1 MFPGESTLNQL
12 EKVIEVTGKP
22 SKIDMKSIKSK
33 HTQTMIDGLQVK
45 PQRYDT
51 SATRHHGRKAP
62 RSDGGSR
69 AQ

>member
-51 SATRHHGRKAP
+51 ARHETSCAR
-62 RSDGGSR
+62 R
-69 AQ
+69 ARTDW